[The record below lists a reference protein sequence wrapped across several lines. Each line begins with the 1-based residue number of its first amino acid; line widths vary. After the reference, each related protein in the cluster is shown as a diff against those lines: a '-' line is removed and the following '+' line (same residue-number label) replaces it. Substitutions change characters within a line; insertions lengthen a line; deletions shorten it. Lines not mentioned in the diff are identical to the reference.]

1 MPVRPVN
8 GIKCVD
14 NRKSWHSVKMSNSTY
29 HDAED
34 SAKKGEFEHEESLSA
49 APYHGWVDK
58 ELSQFVTDVAVEISS
73 ERNKE
78 LVRKLDKRVL
88 PVLVVACLL
97 QALTQSTLP
106 FASIMGLIED
116 TGMRRPDG
124 RTSQQVRNQAMDLD
138 FVP

>member
-1 MPVRPVN
+1 
-8 GIKCVD
+8 
-14 NRKSWHSVKMSNSTY
+14 MSELEREKFSSRAS
-29 HDAED
+29 H
-34 SAKKGEFEHEESLSA
+34 HEQI
-49 APYHGWVDK
+49 DK
-58 ELSQFVTDVAVEISS
+58 ELSHYIADVAVEISS

-88 PVLVVACLL
+88 PVLIVACLL

-124 RTSQQVRNQAMDLD
+124 RTSQQVRYQDIDLG
-138 FVP
+138 FAP